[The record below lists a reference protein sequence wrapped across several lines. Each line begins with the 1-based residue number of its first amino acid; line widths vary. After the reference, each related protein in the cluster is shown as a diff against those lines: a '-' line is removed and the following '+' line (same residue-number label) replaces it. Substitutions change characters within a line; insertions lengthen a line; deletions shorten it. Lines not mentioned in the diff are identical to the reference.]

1 MKPRDPLSPVVRQFV
16 LHWGEMGTCW
26 GINRTVAQVHAVLL
40 MAERPLN
47 ADDLIAAL
55 GVARSN
61 ISTSLREL
69 QGWNVVRRVHVDGDR
84 RDHYAVQ
91 GDVLAM
97 AMAIINERK
106 RREFDP
112 TLAAVRRLAAE
123 SGDEPAAVRARLDEL
138 ARFLDAL
145 GAALDQVRHLPPSAL
160 AGLLG
165 AAGMLGKLL
174 PKGGAP

>member
-1 MKPRDPLSPVVRQFV
+1 MSAKDPLSPVVRQFV
-16 LHWGEMGTCW
+16 LHWGEMGTKW

-47 ADDLIAAL
+47 ADELIAAL

-91 GDVLAM
+91 GDVLEM
-97 AMAIINERK
+97 AMAIITERK

-112 TLAAVRRLAAE
+112 TLAAVRRLATEAK
-123 SGDEPAAVRARLDEL
+123 DEPKAVRARLDEL

-145 GAALDQVRHLPPSAL
+145 GDALDQVRGLPPSAL

-165 AAGMLGKLL
+165 AAGVLSKLL
-174 PKGGAP
+174 PKGGAT